1 MEHSELV
8 SNLYDK
14 SWGKKLADHLD
25 KEIEKFVW
33 EQLGFSPYIA
43 GTKIV
48 KPIVV
53 EFLKDY
59 KITYETHPTNHGLDI
74 DINIER
80 VDESNNKHVPD

>member
-1 MEHSELV
+1 MEYSELV
-8 SNLYDK
+8 SNLHDK
-14 SWGKKLADHLD
+14 SWGEQLADHLD

-33 EQLGFSPYIA
+33 EQLGFSPYVA

-59 KITYETHPTNHGLDI
+59 KITYETHLTNYGLDI
-74 DINIER
+74 DIFFEKE
-80 VDESNNKHVPD
+80 DAEHE